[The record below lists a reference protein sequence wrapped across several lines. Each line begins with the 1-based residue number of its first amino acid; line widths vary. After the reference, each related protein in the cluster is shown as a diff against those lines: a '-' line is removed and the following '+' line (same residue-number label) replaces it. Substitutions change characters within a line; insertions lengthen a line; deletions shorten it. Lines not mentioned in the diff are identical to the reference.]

1 MKILVTGGLGYI
13 GSHTCVELLEAGYE
27 VVVLDNLSNS
37 KEEVKD
43 KIKEITGKEVKFY
56 FGDMIDEKLVD
67 DIFTK
72 ENIEAVIDFAG
83 YKAVGES
90 VQKPI
95 EYYTNNIATVL
106 VLLKI
111 MKKHNVKSLVFSSSA
126 TVYGNPK
133 QVPIKETDEI
143 GGTTNPYGT
152 SKLFV
157 EQILK
162 DLYISDNSWNI
173 AILRYFN
180 PIGAHKSGLIGEDP
194 NGIPANLMPYIV
206 KVASKEL
213 ECLSVFGND
222 YDTKDGTGVRD
233 YIHIVDLAQGHIKAL
248 EKLKKEQKGLYI
260 YNLGTG
266 IGYSVLDLVNTF
278 EKVNH
283 VKVNYKITD
292 RRPGDIAE
300 CYADVS
306 KAKKELGWEVK
317 LGIEDMCKDAYNFIL
332 KNKYIAINNIK
343 KIDNT
348 NIKNKE

>member
-1 MKILVTGGLGYI
+1 MKVLVTGGLGYI
-13 GSHTCVELLEAGYE
+13 GSHTCVELLEENHE

-56 FGDMIDEKLVD
+56 FGDMINEELLDR
-67 DIFTK
+67 IFTEEK
-72 ENIEAVIDFAG
+72 IDAVIDFAA

-90 VQKPI
+90 VQKPV
-95 EYYTNNIATVL
+95 EYYTNNISTVL
-106 VLLKI
+106 VLLKE
-111 MKKHNVKSLVFSSSA
+111 MKKHEVKKLVFSSSA
-126 TVYGNPK
+126 TVYGDPEH
-133 QVPIKETDEI
+133 VPIKETDKT

-162 DLYISDNSWNI
+162 DLYKSDNSWDI

-180 PIGAHKSGLIGEDP
+180 PIGAHKSGLIGEEP
-194 NGIPANLMPYIV
+194 NGIPANLMPYIA
-206 KVASKEL
+206 KVASGEL

-222 YDTKDGTGVRD
+222 YPT
-233 YIHIVDLAQGHIKAL
+233 
-248 EKLKKEQKGLYI
+248 EKEQKGLYI

-266 IGYSVLDLVNTF
+266 TGYSVLDIINAF
-278 EKVNH
+278 EKVNQ

-300 CYADVS
+300 CFADS
-306 KAKKELGWEVK
+306 TKAKEELDWQAT
-317 LGIEDMCKDAYNFIL
+317 LSIEDMCRDAYNFIQ
-332 KNKYIAINNIK
+332 NRK
-343 KIDNT
+343 K
-348 NIKNKE
+348 

>member
-13 GSHTCVELLEAGYE
+13 GSHTCIELLKDNE

-43 KIKEITGKEVKFY
+43 KIKQITGKDIKLY
-56 FGDMIDEKLVD
+56 IGNMIDENLLDK
-67 DIFTK
+67 IFTEEK
-72 ENIEAVIDFAG
+72 IDAVIDFAA

-90 VQKPI
+90 VKKPV
-95 EYYTNNIATVL
+95 EYYTNNISTVL
-106 VLLKI
+106 VLLKV
-111 MKKHNVKSLVFSSSA
+111 MKKHDVKKLVFSSSA
-126 TVYGNPK
+126 TVYGQPDR
-133 QVPIKETDEI
+133 VPIKETDKT

-162 DLYISDNSWNI
+162 DLYQSDNSWDI

-180 PIGAHKSGLIGEDP
+180 PIGAHESGLIGEEP

-206 KVASKEL
+206 KVASNEL

-222 YDTKDGTGVRD
+222 YPTKDGTGVRD
-233 YIHIVDLAQGHIKAL
+233 YIHVVDLAKGHIKAL
-248 EKLKKEQKGLYI
+248 EKLEKEQSGLYI

-266 IGYSVLDLVNTF
+266 IGYSVLDIVKAF
-278 EKVNH
+278 EKVNNI
-283 VKVNYKITD
+283 KVNYKIAP

-300 CYADVS
+300 CYSDPA
-306 KAKKELGWEVK
+306 KAKEELGWQATK
-317 LGIEDMCKDAYNFIL
+317 TIEDMCKDAYN
-332 KNKYIAINNIK
+332 YIVK
-343 KIDNT
+343 S
-348 NIKNKE
+348 KEN